1 MHDCITIWQGMR
13 DTQLYSPAQPPLTT
27 GRHRYSISDLISIL
41 SSFERGKGDAV
52 HTNTHMQVHP
62 HPHTLASMRTRT
74 YIYTLARTSPSN
86 FLPLL
91 CLLAYFFFPFRHT
104 DTHTCACA
112 HAQAMVIHH
121 IITGFCWGYML
132 AMNFAYTFACVG
144 CLCEFTTPLLAI
156 RWFMALTHLKSHNLY
171 IVNGLVILVG
181 WWVLRIFIF
190 VGFFG
195 WKIFI
200 FHSTGLLTLRDAPI
214 VLVWAVASVLQV
226 HWCQKLTKGFAK
238 VVHASMQKSA

>member
-1 MHDCITIWQGMR
+1 MR

-41 SSFERGKGDAV
+41 SSFERGKGDA
-52 HTNTHMQVHP
+52 
-62 HPHTLASMRTRT
+62 
-74 YIYTLARTSPSN
+74 
-86 FLPLL
+86 
-91 CLLAYFFFPFRHT
+91 
-104 DTHTCACA
+104 
-112 HAQAMVIHH
+112 AMVIHH

>member
-1 MHDCITIWQGMR
+1 MR

-27 GRHRYSISDLISIL
+27 GRHRYSISDLISIW

-52 HTNTHMQVHP
+52 HTKTHMQMHP

-74 YIYTLARTSPSN
+74 YIHTLARTSPSN

-91 CLLAYFFFPFRHT
+91 CLLAYFFCPFRHT

-144 CLCEFTTPLLAI
+144 DSGERERERERENKKARESQRRRVKARAKERP
-156 RWFMALTHLKSHNLY
+156 RQRRRKQDRENE
-171 IVNGLVILVG
+171 
-181 WWVLRIFIF
+181 RE
-190 VGFFG
+190 
-195 WKIFI
+195 
-200 FHSTGLLTLRDAPI
+200 
-214 VLVWAVASVLQV
+214 SV
-226 HWCQKLTKGFAK
+226 
-238 VVHASMQKSA
+238 